1 MHQTFSISFTSH
13 MGSEVGFHLNNL
25 NNLNSNAFPNKT
37 RQYADQPSFMNIVWC
52 AAGFSQTKQGSP

>member
-1 MHQTFSISFTSH
+1 